1 MSWNNIEE
9 FMLSTISLRP
19 VIDRMS
25 SLHICCMP
33 GKATCQFSAFTYA
46 RTVRLKY
53 KLHDF
58 PMPHVVQM
66 KNTLLILCDIL
77 HAGVYSS
84 VFSPL

>member
-46 RTVRLKY
+46 RTVRLKS

-66 KNTLLILCDIL
+66 KNTRLILCDIL
-77 HAGVYSS
+77 RAGVYSS
-84 VFSPL
+84 TL